1 MKLFDKIDTLK
12 GVGPK
17 KKSYLENMGIE
28 TVADLMEYFPVR
40 FIDSTNLKS
49 IKDLREGE
57 FATIKAEVVQAVPHY
72 QGRFKRLDVV
82 VTDGFNLKISY
93 FNQNFL
99 TSTFLKGEVFYF
111 YGKVSRFGNN
121 LTMTSPKF
129 ENAKRKKVL
138 GSIIPVYSQ
147 TKDINNKELIK
158 LTDQVLKDY
167 TWKNVLPEEILERY
181 KLFDMDRTMREL
193 HRPKSQKAYGNARN
207 SYSFYEILVYLLAL
221 SKLKKEREE
230 TGVKLRE
237 YSIDEF
243 LKILPFKLTDSQ
255 MKVIDEVIE
264 DLKSGFCVDRLIQ
277 GDVGSGKTV
286 VAMAIMYLF
295 YKNGFQ
301 SAIMAPTEILATQ
314 HYNSF
319 KTTFDKLGINVA
331 LLIGSMKKTEKDKVL
346 HELKSGEIRMIIGTH
361 ALISENVEFKNL
373 GISIVDEQHRFGVM
387 QRKNLSDKGVH
398 TIVMTAT
405 PIPRTLALVMYQD
418 LQVST
423 IDTPPAGRL
432 KIQTATI
439 NENGLLKALEFIEKE
454 LKEGRQAYIICPMI
468 DENEMLDLNSVK
480 KVYKEIKKYF
490 KDYNVGLLHGQ
501 MKPDEKDM
509 IMEDFEK
516 NKINVLVSTTVVE
529 VGVNVP
535 NATVMMVVNAER
547 FGLSQL
553 HQLRGR
559 VGRGTHQGYC
569 ILYNKSESEIA
580 SMRMKVMVEST
591 DGFYISEKDLELR
604 GSGDIFGVRQSGFM
618 GFILANPLKDKMILK
633 YAAKE
638 AKRIWTNDPEFIE
651 PDHLQLKISVDRLIS
666 RKFNC

>member
-1 MKLFDKIDTLK
+1 MKLFDKLDTLN

-17 KKSYLENMGIE
+17 KKSYLEAMGLE
-28 TVADLMEYFPVR
+28 TISDLAEYFPIR
-40 FIDSTNLKS
+40 FIDSTNMKP
-49 IKDLREGE
+49 IKDLVEGE
-57 FATIKAEVVQAVPHY
+57 FATIKAEVVQVVPHY
-72 QGRFKRLDVV
+72 HGRLKRLDVI
-82 VTDGFNLKISY
+82 VTDGFNLKISF

-99 TSTFLKGEVFYF
+99 SSTFLKGEQFYF

-129 ENAKRKKVL
+129 ENVKRKKVL
-138 GSIIPVYSQ
+138 GSIIPVYQQS
-147 TKDINNKELIK
+147 KDINNKELIK
-158 LTDQVLKDY
+158 LTDQVLKEY
-167 TWKNVLPEEILERY
+167 TWKNVIPQEILEKY
-181 KLFDMDRTMREL
+181 KLYDMDKTMREL
-193 HRPKSQKAYGNARN
+193 HRPKSQKTYGNARN
-207 SYSFYEILVYLLAL
+207 SYSFYEILTYLLAL
-221 SKLKKEREE
+221 STIKKDREE
-230 TGVKLRE
+230 TDIKLRE
-237 YSIDEF
+237 FGIEEF
-243 LKILPFKLTDSQ
+243 LKTLPFTLTDSQ
-255 MKVIDEVIE
+255 MKVIEEVKG
-264 DLKSGFCVDRLIQ
+264 DLKSGYRVDRLIQ

-319 KTTFDKLGINVA
+319 KNTFDKLGINVE
-331 LLIGSMKKTEKDKVL
+331 LLIGSMKKSQKDEVL
-346 HELKSGEIRMIIGTH
+346 EDLKSGKVDMIVGTH

-373 GISIVDEQHRFGVM
+373 GISIVDEQHRFGVL

-439 NENGLLKALEFIEKE
+439 NENGLIKALEFIEKE

-501 MKPDEKDM
+501 MKPDEKDRQ
-509 IMEDFEK
+509 MEDFEK

-618 GFILANPLKDKMILK
+618 GFILANPIKDKMILK
-633 YAAKE
+633 YAALE
-638 AKRIWTNDPEFIE
+638 AKNIYRDDPDFIKPE
-651 PDHLQLKISVDRLIS
+651 HLQLKISVDRLIS

>member
-1 MKLFDKIDTLK
+1 MKLFDKLDTLK

-17 KKSYLENMGIE
+17 KKSYLEGMGIE
-28 TVADLMEYFPVR
+28 TISDLAEYFPVR
-40 FIDSTNLKS
+40 FIDSTNMKP
-49 IKDLREGE
+49 IKDLVEGE
-57 FATIKAEVVQAVPHY
+57 FATIKGEVVQTVPHY
-72 QGRFKRLDVV
+72 NGRLKRLDVI
-82 VTDGFNLKISY
+82 VTDGFNLKISF

-99 TSTFLKGEVFYF
+99 SSTFLKGEQFYF

-129 ENAKRKKVL
+129 ENVKRKKVL
-138 GSIIPVYSQ
+138 GSIIPVYQQS
-147 TKDINNKELIK
+147 KDINNKELIK
-158 LTDQVLKDY
+158 LTDQVLKEY
-167 TWKNVLPEEILERY
+167 KWKNVIPEEILERY
-181 KLFDMDRTMREL
+181 KLYDMDKTMREL
-193 HRPKSQKAYGNARN
+193 HRPKSQTSYGNARN
-207 SYSFYEILVYLLAL
+207 SYSFYEILIYLLAL
-221 SKLKKEREE
+221 STIKKDREE
-230 TGVKLRE
+230 TDIKLSE
-237 YSIDEF
+237 YDLEEF
-243 LKILPFKLTDSQ
+243 LKTLPFTLTDSQ
-255 MKVIDEVIE
+255 MKVIEEVKE
-264 DLKSGFCVDRLIQ
+264 DLKSGYRVDRLIQ

-286 VAMAIMYLF
+286 VAMAVMYLF

-319 KTTFDKLGINVA
+319 KDTFDKMGINVA
-331 LLIGSMKKTEKDKVL
+331 LLIGSMKKSQKDEVL
-346 HELKSGEIRMIIGTH
+346 EDLKSGKIDMIVGTH

-373 GISIVDEQHRFGVM
+373 GISIVDEQHRFGVL

-439 NENGLLKALEFIEKE
+439 NENGLIKALKFIEKE

-468 DENEMLDLNSVK
+468 DENEILDLNSVK

-501 MKPDEKDM
+501 MKPDEKDRQ
-509 IMEDFEK
+509 MEDFEK

-618 GFILANPLKDKMILK
+618 GFILANPIKDKMILK
-633 YAAKE
+633 YAALE
-638 AKRIWTNDPEFIE
+638 AKNIYRDDPDFIKPE
-651 PDHLQLKISVDRLIS
+651 HFQLKISVDRLIS

>member
-17 KKSYLENMGIE
+17 KKTYLENMGIE

-167 TWKNVLPEEILERY
+167 TWKNVLPEEMLERY

-264 DLKSGFCVDRLIQ
+264 DLKSGFRVDRLIQ

-319 KTTFDKLGINVA
+319 KATFDKLGINVA
-331 LLIGSMKKTEKDKVL
+331 LLIGSMKKSEKDKVL
-346 HELKSGEIRMIIGTH
+346 HELKSGEIHMIIGTH

-439 NENGLLKALEFIEKE
+439 NENGLLKSLEFIEKE

>member
-243 LKILPFKLTDSQ
+243 LKILPFTLTDSQ

-264 DLKSGFCVDRLIQ
+264 DLKSGFRVDRLIQ

-319 KTTFDKLGINVA
+319 KATFDKLGINVA
-331 LLIGSMKKTEKDKVL
+331 LLIGSMKKSEKDKVL
-346 HELKSGEIRMIIGTH
+346 HELKSGEIHMIIGTH

-398 TIVMTAT
+398 NIVMTAT

>member
-17 KKSYLENMGIE
+17 KKTYLENMGIE

-193 HRPKSQKAYGNARN
+193 HRPKSQLSYGNARN

-237 YSIDEF
+237 YGIDEF

-264 DLKSGFCVDRLIQ
+264 DLRSGFRIDRLIQ

-319 KTTFDKLGINVA
+319 KATFDKLGINVA
-331 LLIGSMKKTEKDKVL
+331 LLIGSMKKSEKDKVL
-346 HELKSGEIRMIIGTH
+346 HELKSGEIHMIIGTH

>member
-17 KKSYLENMGIE
+17 KKSYLENMGME
-28 TVADLMEYFPVR
+28 TIADLMEYFPVR

-72 QGRFKRLDVV
+72 QGKFKRLDVV

-193 HRPKSQKAYGNARN
+193 HRPKSQLSYGNARN

-243 LKILPFKLTDSQ
+243 LKILPFTLTDSQ

-264 DLKSGFCVDRLIQ
+264 DLKSGFRVDRLIQ

-319 KTTFDKLGINVA
+319 KNTFDKLGINVA
-331 LLIGSMKKTEKDKVL
+331 LLIGSMKKSEKDKVL
-346 HELKSGEIRMIIGTH
+346 HELKSGEIHMIIGTH

-638 AKRIWTNDPEFIE
+638 AKRIWTNDPHFIE
-651 PDHLQLKISVDRLIS
+651 LDHLQLKISVDRLIS

>member
-1 MKLFDKIDTLK
+1 MKLFDKLDTLN

-17 KKSYLENMGIE
+17 KKSYLEVMGLE
-28 TVADLMEYFPVR
+28 TISDLAEYFPIR
-40 FIDSTNLKS
+40 FIDSTNMKP
-49 IKDLREGE
+49 IKDLVEGE
-57 FATIKAEVVQAVPHY
+57 FATIKAEVVQVVPHY
-72 QGRFKRLDVV
+72 HGRLKRLDVI
-82 VTDGFNLKISY
+82 VTDGFNLKISF

-99 TSTFLKGEVFYF
+99 SSTFLKGEQFYF

-129 ENAKRKKVL
+129 ENVKRKKIL
-138 GSIIPVYSQ
+138 GSIIPVYQQS
-147 TKDINNKELIK
+147 KDINNKELIK
-158 LTDQVLKDY
+158 LTDQVLKEY
-167 TWKNVLPEEILERY
+167 TWKNVIPEEILEKY
-181 KLFDMDRTMREL
+181 KLYDMDKTMREL
-193 HRPKSQKAYGNARN
+193 HRPKSQKTYGNARN
-207 SYSFYEILVYLLAL
+207 SYSFYEILIYLLAL
-221 SKLKKEREE
+221 STIKKDREE
-230 TGVKLRE
+230 TDIKLRE
-237 YSIDEF
+237 FEIEEF
-243 LKILPFKLTDSQ
+243 LKTLPFTLTDSQ
-255 MKVIDEVIE
+255 MKVIEEVKG
-264 DLKSGFCVDRLIQ
+264 DLKSGYRVDRLIQ

-319 KTTFDKLGINVA
+319 KNTFDKLGINVA
-331 LLIGSMKKTEKDKVL
+331 LLIGSMKKSQKDEVL
-346 HELKSGEIRMIIGTH
+346 EDLKSGKVDMIVGTH

-373 GISIVDEQHRFGVM
+373 GISIVDEQHRFGVL

-439 NENGLLKALEFIEKE
+439 NENGLIKALEFIEKE

-490 KDYNVGLLHGQ
+490 RNYNVGLLHGQ
-501 MKPDEKDM
+501 MKPDEKDRQ
-509 IMEDFEK
+509 MEDFEK

-559 VGRGTHQGYC
+559 VGRGSDQGYC

-618 GFILANPLKDKMILK
+618 GFILANPIKDKMILK
-633 YAAKE
+633 YAALE
-638 AKRIWTNDPEFIE
+638 AKNIYRDDPDFIKPE
-651 PDHLQLKISVDRLIS
+651 HLQLKISVDRLIS

>member
-193 HRPKSQKAYGNARN
+193 HRPKSQLSYGNARN

-264 DLKSGFCVDRLIQ
+264 DLRSGFRVDRLIQ

-319 KTTFDKLGINVA
+319 KATFDKLGINIA
-331 LLIGSMKKTEKDKVL
+331 LLIGSMKKSEKDKVL
-346 HELKSGEIRMIIGTH
+346 HELKSGEIHMIIGTH

-501 MKPDEKDM
+501 MKPDEKDN

-516 NKINVLVSTTVVE
+516 NRINVLVSTTVVE

-559 VGRGTHQGYC
+559 VGRGTNQGYC

>member
-1 MKLFDKIDTLK
+1 MKLFDKLDTLN

-17 KKSYLENMGIE
+17 KKSHLEAMGLE
-28 TVADLMEYFPVR
+28 TISDLAEYFPIR
-40 FIDSTNLKS
+40 FIDSTNMKP
-49 IKDLREGE
+49 IKDLVEGE
-57 FATIKAEVVQAVPHY
+57 FATIKAEVVQVVPHY
-72 QGRFKRLDVV
+72 HGRLKRLDVI
-82 VTDGFNLKISY
+82 VTDGFNLKISF

-99 TSTFLKGEVFYF
+99 SSTFLKGEQFYF

-129 ENAKRKKVL
+129 ENVKRKKVL
-138 GSIIPVYSQ
+138 GSIIPVYQQS
-147 TKDINNKELIK
+147 KDINNKELIK
-158 LTDQVLKDY
+158 LTDQVLKEY
-167 TWKNVLPEEILERY
+167 TWKNVIPQEILEKY
-181 KLFDMDRTMREL
+181 KLYDMDKTMREL
-193 HRPKSQKAYGNARN
+193 HRPKSQKTYGNARN
-207 SYSFYEILVYLLAL
+207 SYSFYEILIYLLAL
-221 SKLKKEREE
+221 STIKKDREE
-230 TGVKLRE
+230 TDIKLRE
-237 YSIDEF
+237 FEIEEF
-243 LKILPFKLTDSQ
+243 LKTLPFTLTDSQ
-255 MKVIDEVIE
+255 MKVIEEVKG
-264 DLKSGFCVDRLIQ
+264 DLKSGYRVDRLIQ

-319 KTTFDKLGINVA
+319 KNTFDKLGINVE
-331 LLIGSMKKTEKDKVL
+331 LLIGSMKKSQKDEVL
-346 HELKSGEIRMIIGTH
+346 EYLKSGKVDMIVGTH

-373 GISIVDEQHRFGVM
+373 GISIVDEQHRFGVL

-501 MKPDEKDM
+501 MKPDEKDRQ
-509 IMEDFEK
+509 MEDFEK

-559 VGRGTHQGYC
+559 VGRGSDQGYC

-618 GFILANPLKDKMILK
+618 GFILANPIKDKMILK
-633 YAAKE
+633 YAALE
-638 AKRIWTNDPEFIE
+638 AKNIYRDDPDFIKPE
-651 PDHLQLKISVDRLIS
+651 HLQLKISVDRLIS

>member
-1 MKLFDKIDTLK
+1 MKLFDKLDTLN

-17 KKSYLENMGIE
+17 KKSYLEAMGLE
-28 TVADLMEYFPVR
+28 TISDLAEYFPIR
-40 FIDSTNLKS
+40 FIDSTNMKP
-49 IKDLREGE
+49 IKDLVEGE
-57 FATIKAEVVQAVPHY
+57 FATIKAEVVQVVPHY
-72 QGRFKRLDVV
+72 HGRLKRLDVI
-82 VTDGFNLKISY
+82 VTDGFNLKISF

-99 TSTFLKGEVFYF
+99 SSTFLKGEQFYF

-129 ENAKRKKVL
+129 ENVKRKKIL
-138 GSIIPVYSQ
+138 GSIIPVYQQS
-147 TKDINNKELIK
+147 KDINNKELIK
-158 LTDQVLKDY
+158 LTDQVLKEY
-167 TWKNVLPEEILERY
+167 TWKNVIPEEILEKY
-181 KLFDMDRTMREL
+181 KLYDMDKTMREL
-193 HRPKSQKAYGNARN
+193 HRPKSQKTYGNARN
-207 SYSFYEILVYLLAL
+207 SYSFYEILIYLLAL
-221 SKLKKEREE
+221 STIKKDREE
-230 TGVKLRE
+230 TDIKLRE
-237 YSIDEF
+237 FEIEEF
-243 LKILPFKLTDSQ
+243 LKTLPFTLTDSQ
-255 MKVIDEVIE
+255 MKVIEEVKG
-264 DLKSGFCVDRLIQ
+264 DLKSGYRVDRLIQ

-319 KTTFDKLGINVA
+319 KNTFDKLGINVA
-331 LLIGSMKKTEKDKVL
+331 LLIGSMKKSQKDEVL
-346 HELKSGEIRMIIGTH
+346 EDLKSGKVDMIVGTH

-373 GISIVDEQHRFGVM
+373 GISIVDEQHRFGVL

-439 NENGLLKALEFIEKE
+439 NENGLIKALEFIEKE

-501 MKPDEKDM
+501 MKPDEKDRQ
-509 IMEDFEK
+509 MEDFEK

-618 GFILANPLKDKMILK
+618 GFILANPIKDKMILK
-633 YAAKE
+633 YAALE
-638 AKRIWTNDPEFIE
+638 AKNIYRDDPDFIK
-651 PDHLQLKISVDRLIS
+651 PKHLQLKISVDRLIS

>member
-40 FIDSTNLKS
+40 FIDSTNLKF

-181 KLFDMDRTMREL
+181 KLFDMDKTMREL
-193 HRPKSQKAYGNARN
+193 HRPKSQLSYGNARN

-243 LKILPFKLTDSQ
+243 LKILPFTLTDSQ

-264 DLKSGFCVDRLIQ
+264 DLRSGFRVDRLIQ

-319 KTTFDKLGINVA
+319 KNTFDKLGINVA
-331 LLIGSMKKTEKDKVL
+331 LLIGSMKKSEKDKVL
-346 HELKSGEIRMIIGTH
+346 HELKSGEIHMIIGTH

-373 GISIVDEQHRFGVM
+373 GISVVDEQHRFGVM

-516 NKINVLVSTTVVE
+516 NRINVLVSTTVVE

-651 PDHLQLKISVDRLIS
+651 SDHLQLKISVDRLIS

>member
-243 LKILPFKLTDSQ
+243 LKILPFTLTDSQ

-264 DLKSGFCVDRLIQ
+264 DLKSGFRVDRLIQ

-319 KTTFDKLGINVA
+319 KATFDKLGINVA
-331 LLIGSMKKTEKDKVL
+331 LLIGSMKKSEKDKVL
-346 HELKSGEIRMIIGTH
+346 HELKSGEIHMIIGTH

-638 AKRIWTNDPEFIE
+638 AKRIWTNDPHFIE
-651 PDHLQLKISVDRLIS
+651 LDHLQLKISVDRLIS

>member
-17 KKSYLENMGIE
+17 KKSYLESMGIE

-99 TSTFLKGEVFYF
+99 TSTFIKGEVFYF

-158 LTDQVLKDY
+158 LTDQALKEY
-167 TWKNVLPEEILERY
+167 TWKNVLPEEILKRY

-193 HRPKSQKAYGNARN
+193 HRPKSQLSYGNARN

-237 YSIDEF
+237 YGIDEF
-243 LKILPFKLTDSQ
+243 LKILPFTLTDSQ

-264 DLKSGFCVDRLIQ
+264 DLKSGFRVDRLIQ

-295 YKNGFQ
+295 YKNRFQ

-319 KTTFDKLGINVA
+319 KNTFDKLGINVA
-331 LLIGSMKKTEKDKVL
+331 LLIGSMKKSEKDKVL
-346 HELKSGEIRMIIGTH
+346 HELKSGEIHMIIGTH

-439 NENGLLKALEFIEKE
+439 NENGLLKSLEFIEKE

>member
-1 MKLFDKIDTLK
+1 MKLFDKLDTLN

-17 KKSYLENMGIE
+17 KKSYLEAMGLE
-28 TVADLMEYFPVR
+28 TISDLAEYFPIR
-40 FIDSTNLKS
+40 FIDSTNMKP
-49 IKDLREGE
+49 IKDLVEGE
-57 FATIKAEVVQAVPHY
+57 FATIKAEVVQVVPHY
-72 QGRFKRLDVV
+72 HGRLKRLDVI
-82 VTDGFNLKISY
+82 VTDGFNLKISF

-99 TSTFLKGEVFYF
+99 SSKFLKGEQFYF

-129 ENAKRKKVL
+129 ENVKRKKVL
-138 GSIIPVYSQ
+138 GSIIPVYQQS
-147 TKDINNKELIK
+147 KDINNKELIK
-158 LTDQVLKDY
+158 LTDQVLKEY
-167 TWKNVLPEEILERY
+167 TWKNVIPEEILEKY
-181 KLFDMDRTMREL
+181 KLYDMDKTMREL
-193 HRPKSQKAYGNARN
+193 HRPKSQKTYGNARN
-207 SYSFYEILVYLLAL
+207 SYSFYEILTYLLAL
-221 SKLKKEREE
+221 STIKKDREE
-230 TGVKLRE
+230 TDIKLIE
-237 YSIDEF
+237 FEIEEF
-243 LKILPFKLTDSQ
+243 LKTLPFTLTDSQ
-255 MKVIDEVIE
+255 MKVIEEVKG
-264 DLKSGFCVDRLIQ
+264 DLKSGYRVDRLIQ

-319 KTTFDKLGINVA
+319 KNTFDKLGINVA
-331 LLIGSMKKTEKDKVL
+331 LLIGSMKKSQKDEVL
-346 HELKSGEIRMIIGTH
+346 EDLKSGKVDMIVGTH

-373 GISIVDEQHRFGVM
+373 GISIVDEQHRFGVL

-439 NENGLLKALEFIEKE
+439 NENGLIKALEFIEKE

-490 KDYNVGLLHGQ
+490 RNYNVGLLHGQ
-501 MKPDEKDM
+501 MKPDEKDRQ
-509 IMEDFEK
+509 MEDFEK

-618 GFILANPLKDKMILK
+618 GFILANPIKDKMILK
-633 YAAKE
+633 YAALE
-638 AKRIWTNDPEFIE
+638 AKNIYRDDPDFINPE
-651 PDHLQLKISVDRLIS
+651 HLQLKISVDRLIS

>member
-181 KLFDMDRTMREL
+181 KLFDMDKTMREL
-193 HRPKSQKAYGNARN
+193 HRPKSQLSYGNARN

-237 YSIDEF
+237 YGIEEF
-243 LKILPFKLTDSQ
+243 LKILPFTLTDSQ

-264 DLKSGFCVDRLIQ
+264 DLKSGFRVDRLIQ

-301 SAIMAPTEILATQ
+301 STIMAPTEILATQ

-319 KTTFDKLGINVA
+319 KNTFDKLGINVA
-331 LLIGSMKKTEKDKVL
+331 LLIGSMKKSEKDKVL
-346 HELKSGEIRMIIGTH
+346 HELKSGEIHMIIGTH

-535 NATVMMVVNAER
+535 NATVMMLVNAER

>member
-1 MKLFDKIDTLK
+1 MKLFDKLDTLN

-17 KKSYLENMGIE
+17 KKSYLEAMGLE
-28 TVADLMEYFPVR
+28 TISDLAEYFPIR
-40 FIDSTNLKS
+40 FIDSTNMKP
-49 IKDLREGE
+49 IKDLVEGD
-57 FATIKAEVVQAVPHY
+57 FATIKAEVVQVVPHY
-72 QGRFKRLDVV
+72 HGRLKRLDVIV
-82 VTDGFNLKISY
+82 SDGFNLKISF

-99 TSTFLKGEVFYF
+99 SSTFLKGEQFYF

-129 ENAKRKKVL
+129 ENVKRKKVL
-138 GSIIPVYSQ
+138 GSIIPVYQQS
-147 TKDINNKELIK
+147 KDINNKELIK
-158 LTDQVLKDY
+158 LTDQVLKEY
-167 TWKNVLPEEILERY
+167 TWKNVIPQEILEKY
-181 KLFDMDRTMREL
+181 KLYDMDKTMREL
-193 HRPKSQKAYGNARN
+193 HRPKSQKTYGNARN
-207 SYSFYEILVYLLAL
+207 SYSFYEILTYLLAL
-221 SKLKKEREE
+221 STIKKDREE
-230 TGVKLRE
+230 TDIKLRE
-237 YSIDEF
+237 FEIEEF
-243 LKILPFKLTDSQ
+243 LKTLPFTLTDSQ
-255 MKVIDEVIE
+255 MKVIEEVKK
-264 DLKSGFCVDRLIQ
+264 DLKSGYRVDRLIQ

-319 KTTFDKLGINVA
+319 KNTFDKLGINVA
-331 LLIGSMKKTEKDKVL
+331 LLIGSMKKSQKDKVL
-346 HELKSGEIRMIIGTH
+346 EDLKSGKVDMIVGTH

-373 GISIVDEQHRFGVM
+373 GISIVDEQHRFGVL

-439 NENGLLKALEFIEKE
+439 NENGLIKALEFIEKE

-501 MKPDEKDM
+501 MKPDEKDRQ
-509 IMEDFEK
+509 MEDFEK

-618 GFILANPLKDKMILK
+618 GFILANPIKDKMILK
-633 YAAKE
+633 YAALE
-638 AKRIWTNDPEFIE
+638 AKNIYRDDPDFIKPE
-651 PDHLQLKISVDRLIS
+651 HLQLKISVDRLIS

>member
-1 MKLFDKIDTLK
+1 MKLFDKLDTLN

-17 KKSYLENMGIE
+17 KKSYLEGMGLE
-28 TVADLMEYFPVR
+28 TISDIAEYFPIR
-40 FIDSTNLKS
+40 FIDSTNMKP
-49 IKDLREGE
+49 IKDLVEGE
-57 FATIKAEVVQAVPHY
+57 FATIKAEVVQVVPHY
-72 QGRFKRLDVV
+72 HGRLKRLDVI
-82 VTDGFNLKISY
+82 VTDGFNLKISF

-99 TSTFLKGEVFYF
+99 SSTFLKGEQFYF

-129 ENAKRKKVL
+129 ENVKRKKVL
-138 GSIIPVYSQ
+138 GSIIPVYQQS
-147 TKDINNKELIK
+147 KDINNKELIK
-158 LTDQVLKDY
+158 LTDQVLKEY
-167 TWKNVLPEEILERY
+167 TWKNVIPEEILEKY
-181 KLFDMDRTMREL
+181 KLYDMDKTMREL
-193 HRPKSQKAYGNARN
+193 HRPKSQKTYGNARN
-207 SYSFYEILVYLLAL
+207 SYSFYEILTYLLAL
-221 SKLKKEREE
+221 STIKKDREE
-230 TGVKLRE
+230 TDIKLIE
-237 YSIDEF
+237 FEIEEF
-243 LKILPFKLTDSQ
+243 LNTLPFTLTDSQ
-255 MKVIDEVIE
+255 MKVIEEVKG
-264 DLKSGFCVDRLIQ
+264 DLKSGYRVDRLIQ

-286 VAMAIMYLF
+286 VAMVIMYLF

-319 KTTFDKLGINVA
+319 KNTFDKLGINVA
-331 LLIGSMKKTEKDKVL
+331 LLIGSMKKSQKDEVL
-346 HELKSGEIRMIIGTH
+346 EDLKSGKVDMIVGTH

-373 GISIVDEQHRFGVM
+373 GISIVDEQHRFGVL

-432 KIQTATI
+432 KIQTATV
-439 NENGLLKALEFIEKE
+439 NENGLIKALEFIEKE

-501 MKPDEKDM
+501 MKPDEKDRQ
-509 IMEDFEK
+509 MEDFEK

-618 GFILANPLKDKMILK
+618 GFILANPIKDKMILK
-633 YAAKE
+633 YAALE
-638 AKRIWTNDPEFIE
+638 AKNIYRDDPDFIKPE
-651 PDHLQLKISVDRLIS
+651 HLQLKISVDRLIS

>member
-28 TVADLMEYFPVR
+28 TIADLMEYFPVR

-82 VTDGFNLKISY
+82 VTDGFNFKISY

-193 HRPKSQKAYGNARN
+193 HRPKSQLSYGNARN

-243 LKILPFKLTDSQ
+243 LKILPFTLTDSQ

-264 DLKSGFCVDRLIQ
+264 DLKSGFRVDRLIQ

-319 KTTFDKLGINVA
+319 KATFDKLGINVA
-331 LLIGSMKKTEKDKVL
+331 LLIGSMKKSEKDKVL
-346 HELKSGEIRMIIGTH
+346 HELKSGEIHMIIGTH

-638 AKRIWTNDPEFIE
+638 AKRIWTNDPHFIE
-651 PDHLQLKISVDRLIS
+651 LDHLQLKISVDRLIS

>member
-17 KKSYLENMGIE
+17 KKTYLENMGIE

-264 DLKSGFCVDRLIQ
+264 DLKSGFRVDRLIQ

-319 KTTFDKLGINVA
+319 KATFDKLGINVA
-331 LLIGSMKKTEKDKVL
+331 LLIGSMKKSEKDKVL
-346 HELKSGEIRMIIGTH
+346 HELKSGEIHMIIGTH

-439 NENGLLKALEFIEKE
+439 NENGLLKSLEFIEKE

>member
-181 KLFDMDRTMREL
+181 KLFDMDKTMREL
-193 HRPKSQKAYGNARN
+193 HRPKSQLSYGNARN

-237 YSIDEF
+237 YGIEEF
-243 LKILPFKLTDSQ
+243 LKILPFTLTDSQ

-264 DLKSGFCVDRLIQ
+264 DLKSGFRVDRLIQ

-301 SAIMAPTEILATQ
+301 STIMAPTEILATQ

-319 KTTFDKLGINVA
+319 KNTFDKLGINVA
-331 LLIGSMKKTEKDKVL
+331 LLIGSMKKSEKDKVL
-346 HELKSGEIRMIIGTH
+346 HELKSGEIHMIIGTH

>member
-17 KKSYLENMGIE
+17 KKSYLENMGME
-28 TVADLMEYFPVR
+28 TIADLMEYFPGR

-72 QGRFKRLDVV
+72 QGKFKRLDVV

-193 HRPKSQKAYGNARN
+193 HRPKSQLSYGNARN

-243 LKILPFKLTDSQ
+243 LKILPFTLTDSQ

-264 DLKSGFCVDRLIQ
+264 DLRSGFRVDRLIQ

-319 KTTFDKLGINVA
+319 KNTFDKLGINVA
-331 LLIGSMKKTEKDKVL
+331 LLIGSMKKSEKDKVL
-346 HELKSGEIRMIIGTH
+346 HELKSGEIHMIIGTH

-373 GISIVDEQHRFGVM
+373 GISVVDEQHRFGVM

-516 NKINVLVSTTVVE
+516 NRINVLVSTTVVE

-651 PDHLQLKISVDRLIS
+651 SDHLQLKISVDRLIS

>member
-1 MKLFDKIDTLK
+1 MKLFDKLDTLN

-17 KKSYLENMGIE
+17 KKSYLEAMGLE
-28 TVADLMEYFPVR
+28 TISDLAEYFPIR
-40 FIDSTNLKS
+40 FIDSTNLKP
-49 IKDLREGE
+49 IKDLVEGE
-57 FATIKAEVVQAVPHY
+57 FATIKAEVVQVVPHY
-72 QGRFKRLDVV
+72 HGRLKRLDVI
-82 VTDGFNLKISY
+82 VTDGFNLKISF

-99 TSTFLKGEVFYF
+99 SSTFLKGEQFYF

-129 ENAKRKKVL
+129 ENVKRKKVL
-138 GSIIPVYSQ
+138 GSIIPVYQQS
-147 TKDINNKELIK
+147 KDINNKELIK
-158 LTDQVLKDY
+158 LTDQVLKEY
-167 TWKNVLPEEILERY
+167 TWKNVIPQEILEKY
-181 KLFDMDRTMREL
+181 KLYDMDKTMREL
-193 HRPKSQKAYGNARN
+193 HRPKSQKTYGNARN
-207 SYSFYEILVYLLAL
+207 SYSFYEILTYLLAL
-221 SKLKKEREE
+221 STIKKDREE
-230 TGVKLRE
+230 TDIKLRE
-237 YSIDEF
+237 FEIEEF
-243 LKILPFKLTDSQ
+243 LNTLPFTLTDSQ
-255 MKVIDEVIE
+255 MKVIEEVKG
-264 DLKSGFCVDRLIQ
+264 DLKSGYRVDRLIQ

-319 KTTFDKLGINVA
+319 KNTFDKLGINVE
-331 LLIGSMKKTEKDKVL
+331 LLIGSMKKSQKDEVL
-346 HELKSGEIRMIIGTH
+346 EDLKSGKVDMIVGTH

-373 GISIVDEQHRFGVM
+373 GISIVDEQHRFGVL

-439 NENGLLKALEFIEKE
+439 NENGLIKALEFIEKE

-490 KDYNVGLLHGQ
+490 RNYNVGLLHGQ
-501 MKPDEKDM
+501 MKPDEKDRQ
-509 IMEDFEK
+509 MEDFEK

-559 VGRGTHQGYC
+559 VGRGSDQGYC

-618 GFILANPLKDKMILK
+618 GFILANPIKDKMILK
-633 YAAKE
+633 YAALE
-638 AKRIWTNDPEFIE
+638 AKNIYRDDPDFIKPE
-651 PDHLQLKISVDRLIS
+651 HLQLKISVDRLIS

>member
-1 MKLFDKIDTLK
+1 MKLFDKLDTLN

-17 KKSYLENMGIE
+17 KKSYLEAMGLE
-28 TVADLMEYFPVR
+28 TISDLAEYFPIR
-40 FIDSTNLKS
+40 FIDSTNMNP
-49 IKDLREGE
+49 IKDLVEGE
-57 FATIKAEVVQAVPHY
+57 FATIKAEVVQVVPHY
-72 QGRFKRLDVV
+72 HGRLKRLDVI
-82 VTDGFNLKISY
+82 VTDGFNLKISF

-99 TSTFLKGEVFYF
+99 SSKFLKGEQFYF

-129 ENAKRKKVL
+129 ENVKRKKVL
-138 GSIIPVYSQ
+138 GSIIPVYQQS
-147 TKDINNKELIK
+147 KDINNKELIK
-158 LTDQVLKDY
+158 LTDQVLKEY
-167 TWKNVLPEEILERY
+167 TWKNVIPEEILEKY
-181 KLFDMDRTMREL
+181 KLYDMDKTMREL
-193 HRPKSQKAYGNARN
+193 HRPKSQKTYGNARN
-207 SYSFYEILVYLLAL
+207 SYSFYEILTYLLAL
-221 SKLKKEREE
+221 STIKKDREE
-230 TGVKLRE
+230 TDIKLIE
-237 YSIDEF
+237 FEIEEF
-243 LKILPFKLTDSQ
+243 LKTLPFTLTDSQ
-255 MKVIDEVIE
+255 MKVIEEVKG
-264 DLKSGFCVDRLIQ
+264 DLKSGYRVDRLIQ

-319 KTTFDKLGINVA
+319 KNTFDKLGINVA
-331 LLIGSMKKTEKDKVL
+331 LLIGSMKKSQKDEVL
-346 HELKSGEIRMIIGTH
+346 EDLKSGKVDMIVGTH

-373 GISIVDEQHRFGVM
+373 GISIVDEQHRFGVL

-501 MKPDEKDM
+501 MKPDEKDRQ
-509 IMEDFEK
+509 MEDFEK

-591 DGFYISEKDLELR
+591 DGFYISKKDLELR

-618 GFILANPLKDKMILK
+618 GFILANPIKDKMILK
-633 YAAKE
+633 YAALE
-638 AKRIWTNDPEFIE
+638 AKNIYRDDPDFIKPE
-651 PDHLQLKISVDRLIS
+651 HLQLKISVDRLIS

>member
-99 TSTFLKGEVFYF
+99 TSTFLKNEVFYF

-129 ENAKRKKVL
+129 ENAKKKKVL
-138 GSIIPVYSQ
+138 GNIIPVYSQ

-264 DLKSGFCVDRLIQ
+264 DLKSGFRVDRLIQ

-319 KTTFDKLGINVA
+319 KATFDKLGINVA
-331 LLIGSMKKTEKDKVL
+331 LLIGSMKKSEKDKVL
-346 HELKSGEIRMIIGTH
+346 HELKSGEIHMIIGTH

-516 NKINVLVSTTVVE
+516 NRINVLVSTTVVE

-651 PDHLQLKISVDRLIS
+651 SDHLQLKISVDRLIS

>member
-1 MKLFDKIDTLK
+1 MKLFDKLDTLN

-17 KKSYLENMGIE
+17 KKSYLEAMGLE
-28 TVADLMEYFPVR
+28 TISDIAEYFPVR
-40 FIDSTNLKS
+40 FIDSTNMKP
-49 IKDLREGE
+49 IKDLVEGE
-57 FATIKAEVVQAVPHY
+57 FATIKAEVVQVVPHY
-72 QGRFKRLDVV
+72 HGRLKRLDVI
-82 VTDGFNLKISY
+82 VTDGFNLKISF

-99 TSTFLKGEVFYF
+99 SSTFLKGEQFYF

-129 ENAKRKKVL
+129 ENVKRKKVL
-138 GSIIPVYSQ
+138 GSIIPVYQQS
-147 TKDINNKELIK
+147 KDINNKELIK
-158 LTDQVLKDY
+158 LTDQVLKEY
-167 TWKNVLPEEILERY
+167 TWKNVIPEEILEKY
-181 KLFDMDRTMREL
+181 KLYDMDKTMREL
-193 HRPKSQKAYGNARN
+193 HRPKSQKTYGNARN
-207 SYSFYEILVYLLAL
+207 SYSFYEILTYLLAL
-221 SKLKKEREE
+221 STIKKDREE
-230 TGVKLRE
+230 TDIKLRE
-237 YSIDEF
+237 FEIEEF
-243 LKILPFKLTDSQ
+243 LNTLPFTLTDSQ
-255 MKVIDEVIE
+255 MKVIEEVKG
-264 DLKSGFCVDRLIQ
+264 DLKSGYRVNRLIQ

-319 KTTFDKLGINVA
+319 KNTFDKLGINVE
-331 LLIGSMKKTEKDKVL
+331 LLIGSMKKSQKDEVL
-346 HELKSGEIRMIIGTH
+346 EDLKSGKVDMIVGTH

-373 GISIVDEQHRFGVM
+373 GISIVDEQHRFGVL

-439 NENGLLKALEFIEKE
+439 NENGLIKALEFIEKE

-501 MKPDEKDM
+501 LKPEEKDRQ
-509 IMEDFEK
+509 MEDFEK

-618 GFILANPLKDKMILK
+618 GFILANPIKDKMILK
-633 YAAKE
+633 YAALE
-638 AKRIWTNDPEFIE
+638 AKNIYKDDPDFIKPE
-651 PDHLQLKISVDRLIS
+651 HLQLKISVDRLIS

>member
-1 MKLFDKIDTLK
+1 MKLFDKLDTLN

-17 KKSYLENMGIE
+17 KKSYLEAMGLE
-28 TVADLMEYFPVR
+28 TISDLAEYFPIR
-40 FIDSTNLKS
+40 FIDSTNMKP
-49 IKDLREGE
+49 IKDLEEGE
-57 FATIKAEVVQAVPHY
+57 FATIKAEVVQVVPHY
-72 QGRFKRLDVV
+72 HGRLKRLDVI
-82 VTDGFNLKISY
+82 VTDGFNLKISF

-99 TSTFLKGEVFYF
+99 SSTFLKGEQFYF

-129 ENAKRKKVL
+129 ENVKRKKVL
-138 GSIIPVYSQ
+138 GSIIPVYQQS
-147 TKDINNKELIK
+147 KDINNKELIK
-158 LTDQVLKDY
+158 LTDQVLKEY
-167 TWKNVLPEEILERY
+167 TWKNVIPEEILEKY
-181 KLFDMDRTMREL
+181 KLYDMDKTMREL
-193 HRPKSQKAYGNARN
+193 HRPKSQKTYGNARN
-207 SYSFYEILVYLLAL
+207 SYSFYEILIYLLAL
-221 SKLKKEREE
+221 STIKKDREE
-230 TGVKLRE
+230 TDIKLRE
-237 YSIDEF
+237 FEIEEF
-243 LKILPFKLTDSQ
+243 LNTLPFTLTDSQ
-255 MKVIDEVIE
+255 MKVIEEVKV
-264 DLKSGFCVDRLIQ
+264 DLKSGYRVDRLIQ

-319 KTTFDKLGINVA
+319 KNTFDKLGINVA
-331 LLIGSMKKTEKDKVL
+331 LLIGSMKKSQKDEVL
-346 HELKSGEIRMIIGTH
+346 EDLKSGKVDMIVGTH

-373 GISIVDEQHRFGVM
+373 GISIVDEQHRFGVL

-501 MKPDEKDM
+501 MKPDEKDRQ
-509 IMEDFEK
+509 MEDFEK

-559 VGRGTHQGYC
+559 VGRGSDQGYC

-618 GFILANPLKDKMILK
+618 GFILANPIKDKMILK
-633 YAAKE
+633 YAALE
-638 AKRIWTNDPEFIE
+638 AKNIYRDDPDFIKPE
-651 PDHLQLKISVDRLIS
+651 HLQLKISVDRLIS

>member
-264 DLKSGFCVDRLIQ
+264 DLKSRFRVDRLIQ

-319 KTTFDKLGINVA
+319 KATFDKLGINVA
-331 LLIGSMKKTEKDKVL
+331 LLIGSMKKSEKDKVL
-346 HELKSGEIRMIIGTH
+346 HELKSGEIHMIIGTH

-439 NENGLLKALEFIEKE
+439 NENGLLKSLEFIEKE

>member
-40 FIDSTNLKS
+40 FIDSTNLKF

-181 KLFDMDRTMREL
+181 KLFDMDKTMREL
-193 HRPKSQKAYGNARN
+193 HRPKSQLSYGNARN

-243 LKILPFKLTDSQ
+243 LKILPFTLTDSQ

-264 DLKSGFCVDRLIQ
+264 DLRSGFRVDRLIQ

-319 KTTFDKLGINVA
+319 KNTFDKLGINVA
-331 LLIGSMKKTEKDKVL
+331 SLIGSMKKSEKDKVL
-346 HELKSGEIRMIIGTH
+346 HELKSGEIHMIIGTH

-516 NKINVLVSTTVVE
+516 NRINVLVSTTVVE

-651 PDHLQLKISVDRLIS
+651 SDHLQLKISVDRLIS

>member
-193 HRPKSQKAYGNARN
+193 HRTKSQKAYGNARN

-264 DLKSGFCVDRLIQ
+264 DLKSGFRVDRLIQ

-319 KTTFDKLGINVA
+319 KATFDKLGINVA
-331 LLIGSMKKTEKDKVL
+331 LLIGSMKKSEKDKVL
-346 HELKSGEIRMIIGTH
+346 HELKSGEIHMIIGTH

-618 GFILANPLKDKMILK
+618 GFILTNPLKDKMILK